1 MNDPLLLVE
10 VRNLL
15 FPSFITISTVY
26 RQNVLPRRVCC
37 CSVCVCVL
45 TWASVSL
52 RSVRVCSYLGAGVD
66 GGAVMFKNITSYLG
80 KCVSAFVLT
89 CGVYAC
95 TCVCVPASM
104 YVSLPLRWREVCVCV
119 FVCVFSVCAF
129 PCMFVRMCL
138 LVVHAFALGTWALEL
153 LWVTGATGL
162 LL

>member
-37 CSVCVCVL
+37 CGVCVCVL

-95 TCVCVPASM
+95 TCVCVRASM
-104 YVSLPLRWREVCVCV
+104 YVSLPL
-119 FVCVFSVCAF
+119 
-129 PCMFVRMCL
+129 P
-138 LVVHAFALGTWALEL
+138 
-153 LWVTGATGL
+153 
-162 LL
+162 